1 MFEPGCEILQKY
13 SLHRLCRKVFSH
25 TLSISLPQ
33 SFKGESSLHLS
44 RISRRLTSL
53 KVLDS
58 ATFIAL
64 SPPSPASPALSPTFL
79 PVVHFFFFCLF
90 MQFLLVSM
98 KILFLET
105 GCTTYWHLSS
115 LSSPPSC
122 LSLCL
127 SQCFFLLGGGGWG
140 RGICAKICIGP
151 HWRTVSGQNKWGG
164 RHH

>member
-64 SPPSPASPALSPTFL
+64 PPPFPRKPSTL
-79 PVVHFFFFCLF
+79 PYLPSSGSFF
-90 MQFLLVSM
+90 
-98 KILFLET
+98 LFLFIHAVFTCIHENT
-105 GCTTYWHLSS
+105 VLGDWMHYILTLIIIIITTLLS
-115 LSSPPSC
+115 LS
-122 LSLCL
+122 LSLSVLLSLGRRGLGEGYLCQDLHRATLKDCL
-127 SQCFFLLGGGGWG
+127 RS
-140 RGICAKICIGP
+140 K
-151 HWRTVSGQNKWGG
+151 
-164 RHH
+164 